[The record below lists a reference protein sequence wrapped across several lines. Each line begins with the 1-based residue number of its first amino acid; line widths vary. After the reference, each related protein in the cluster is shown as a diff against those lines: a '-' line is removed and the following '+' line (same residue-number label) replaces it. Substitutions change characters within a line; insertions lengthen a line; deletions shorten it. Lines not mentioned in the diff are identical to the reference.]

1 LAKVLDDRKQI
12 NQYLTD
18 IELKLK
24 DLRIRYEQY
33 FAGVEKRAPIRERE
47 ALERVIR
54 RLNQRRIMQTDL
66 RYRFQNL
73 SGSFYSYQ
81 NMWER
86 IQREMDEGRYHRH
99 KSSSMV
105 DSGAQQQTEMDRVF
119 LDYQAVCRECQR
131 NVPPRE
137 QLQSFIEKQKE
148 SIRQKY
154 GNVECT
160 FRVVNDQGKP
170 KITVNLKR

>member
-1 LAKVLDDRKQI
+1 MAKALDDRAQI
-12 NQYLTD
+12 KQYLED
-18 IELKLK
+18 IELRLK
-24 DLRIRYEQY
+24 ELRIRYEQY
-33 FAGVEKRAPIRERE
+33 FAGVEKRAPVRERE
-47 ALERVIR
+47 ALERYLR
-54 RLNQRRIMQTDL
+54 RLNQRRIIQTEL

-81 NMWER
+81 NMWDR

-99 KSSSMV
+99 KSSSMQ
-105 DSGAQQQTEMDRVF
+105 DSTVQHEREVDRVF
-119 LDYQAVCRECQR
+119 LDYQSVCRECDR
-131 NVPPRE
+131 PVPPKE
-137 QLQSFIEKQKE
+137 QLESFIEKQKE
-148 SIRQKY
+148 NIRQKY

>member
-1 LAKVLDDRKQI
+1 MAKVLDDRKQI
-12 NQYLTD
+12 NQHLSD

-33 FAGVEKRAPIRERE
+33 FAGVEKRAPVRERE

-81 NMWER
+81 NMWDR

-99 KSSSMV
+99 KTSSI
-105 DSGAQQQTEMDRVF
+105 DSSAPQQREIDRVYH
-119 LDYQAVCRECQR
+119 DYQAICRECQR
-131 NVPPRE
+131 NVPPKE
-137 QLQSFIEKQKE
+137 QLESFIEKQKE

-154 GNVECT
+154 GNVECN